1 MSHPL
6 QEDLVAYRDSELSAS
21 KRVQIA
27 VHLRSC
33 VACTQESAQ
42 LGRVEE
48 ALASLE
54 RVSLSPDFAATFWKR
69 LEQEGRRAP
78 EILDERASRW
88 WRIWEFEWLTNWQI
102 GSAVAAAASLLIVV
116 GYFFSG
122 SFISQR
128 STYLTPTTPLG
139 EQVPLAG
146 QALSA
151 RPNIPTRVQQE
162 PQLFIDY
169 AILASLDKFSYFDEI
184 PTFPYM
190 EGIGGGPSGL
200 DIPSALRE
208 DPNFFMHYQLLKKM
222 EQLQHLESVLDASG
236 NGGASQH
243 S

>member
-27 VHLRSC
+27 AHLRSC
-33 VACTQESAQ
+33 RACTQESVQ
-42 LGRVEE
+42 LGRVEA

-54 RVSLSPDFAATFWKR
+54 RVSPSPDFAVTFWKR
-69 LEQEGRRAP
+69 LEQEGRREP

-88 WRIWEFEWLTNWQI
+88 WHIGEFEWLTNWQI
-102 GSAVAAAASLLIVV
+102 GSAVTAAASLLIVA

-128 STYLTPTTPLG
+128 STH
-139 EQVPLAG
+139 
-146 QALSA
+146 LSPIA
-151 RPNIPTRVQQE
+151 RPNIPVQVQQE

-184 PTFPYM
+184 PTFSYM
-190 EGIGGGPSGL
+190 EGIGGRPSGL
-200 DIPSALRE
+200 DIPSALRK
-208 DPNFFMHYQLLKKM
+208 DPSFFMHYQLLKKM
-222 EQLQHLESVLDASG
+222 EQLQHLESVLDTSG
-236 NGGASQH
+236 SGGASQQ

>member
-27 VHLRSC
+27 AHLRSC
-33 VACTQESAQ
+33 MACTQESIQ
-42 LGRVEE
+42 LGRVEA

-54 RVSLSPDFAATFWKR
+54 RVSPSPDFAVTFWKR
-69 LEQEGRRAP
+69 LEQEGRREP
-78 EILDERASRW
+78 EILDERASGW
-88 WRIWEFEWLTNWQI
+88 WHIGEFEWLTNWQI

-116 GYFFSG
+116 GYFLSG

-128 STYLTPTTPLG
+128 STHLPPTP
-139 EQVPLAG
+139 PLAQ
-146 QALSA
+146 QASIAKQA
-151 RPNIPTRVQQE
+151 RPNIPAQVQQE

-200 DIPSALRE
+200 DIPSALRR
-208 DPNFFMHYQLLKKM
+208 DPSFFMHYQLLKKM
-222 EQLQHLESVLDASG
+222 EQLQYLESVLDTSG
-236 NGGASQH
+236 SGGASQH

>member
-6 QEDLVAYRDSELSAS
+6 QEDLVAYRHGELSVR
-21 KRVQIA
+21 KRTKIA
-27 VHLRSC
+27 AHLRTC
-33 VACTQESAQ
+33 AACTQDSTQ
-42 LGRVEE
+42 LGPVEE
-48 ALASLE
+48 ALAGLE
-54 RVSLSPDFAATFWKR
+54 RVSPSPDFAATFWKR

-88 WRIWEFEWLTNWQI
+88 WQR
-102 GSAVAAAASLLIVV
+102 GSAVAAVASLLIVV

-128 STYLTPTTPLG
+128 ATHL
-139 EQVPLAG
+139 
-146 QALSA
+146 
-151 RPNIPTRVQQE
+151 IPAQVQQE

-184 PTFPYM
+184 PSSPHR
-190 EGIGGGPSGL
+190 EGMGGAPAGL
-200 DIPSALRE
+200 EIPLALRK

-222 EQLQHLESVLDASG
+222 EQLQHLESVLEPSG
-236 NGGASQH
+236 SGGASQH